1 MMRAAARASNLV
13 NKQDEADMGQ
23 ELTKSRRERR
33 TQAERRDESG
43 RNLVKAAID
52 VVSEEGVSAAT
63 FDNIARRGSYSRGL
77 VSQRFGSKQGLIE
90 SVIEY
95 LRDRPGAAAVKRRVN
110 ELPAFDA
117 LLAFVDI
124 YLQQLAAK
132 DEGQAYFRLLSSAVA
147 DISPLQSLFA
157 TEHGH
162 IRDRLAEWVLRGQAE
177 KAIRPEVDPN
187 AAALM
192 VGSLLLGVS
201 MQILVDPS
209 MDIEPIR
216 RTCAATLRMAF
227 AA

>member
-1 MMRAAARASNLV
+1 MGRA
-13 NKQDEADMGQ
+13 
-23 ELTKSRRERR
+23 LTKTRRGERR

-43 RNLVKAAID
+43 RNLVKAAIA
-52 VVSEEGVSAAT
+52 VVSKEGVSAAT

-95 LRDRPGAAAVKRRVN
+95 LRERPEALFVKRRVD
-110 ELPAFDA
+110 ELPGFEA

-132 DEGQAYFRLLSSAVA
+132 GEGQAYFRLLSSAVA
-147 DISPLQSLFA
+147 DISPLQALFA
-157 TEHGH
+157 VEHGR
-162 IRDRLAEWVLRGQAE
+162 IRDRFAEWVRRGQKE
-177 KAIRPEVDPN
+177 KTIRREVDPN

-201 MQILVDPS
+201 MQILIDPS

-216 RTCAATLRMAF
+216 RTCAATLHMAF

>member
-1 MMRAAARASNLV
+1 
-13 NKQDEADMGQ
+13 MGHT
-23 ELTKSRRERR
+23 LTKAKRRERR
-33 TQAERRDESG
+33 TQAERRDESQRG
-43 RNLVKAAID
+43 LVRAAIS

-63 FDNIARRGSYSRGL
+63 FDNIASRGSYSRGL
-77 VSQRFGSKQGLIE
+77 VSQRFGSKRGLIE
-90 SVIEY
+90 SVIGY
-95 LRDRPGAAAVKRRVN
+95 LRDRPEGVAVKRRIN
-110 ELPAFDA
+110 ELPGLEA

-124 YLQQLAAK
+124 YLQQLSAK

-157 TEHGH
+157 AEHGR
-162 IRDRLAEWVLRGQAE
+162 IRDRLAAWVSRGQSQ
-177 KAIRPEVDPN
+177 KTIRAEVDPN

-201 MQILVDPS
+201 MQILIDPS